1 MSHSLA
7 TPRLRADV
15 VMPVRN
21 GARFI
26 VPALESILADEA
38 LATLIIVGD
47 GSTDDWEHA
56 AGALLRAPNVMVIRQ
71 KPSGVAAALNRGLA
85 ASTSTYVARM
95 DADDI
100 SLPGRLRAQIMWMN
114 AHPHIAAVGTQVTMI
129 DARGDT
135 GQESAYPT
143 KPHEL
148 RHALYTR
155 GRCAVSHPSVML
167 RRKAVLEVGGYR
179 ESFLH
184 AEDYDLW
191 LRLSESGAV
200 ANLTR
205 CFLHYRIHAG
215 QVSQLQR
222 VRQSFTRDLA
232 LLAARERAA
241 GRPDPTMGWLAAREY
256 FELQAA
262 EHHPV
267 IRQLATAYEGIDR
280 LFQDG
285 HGTLPVEAVR
295 VIPAL
300 ARASYLGETRRQR
313 YALIKKAGGAALKR
327 GNLGDALEAYYA
339 LALCRAGD
347 SKYFRKKPITVAESA
362 P

>member
-1 MSHSLA
+1 M
-7 TPRLRADV
+7 TLRADV
-15 VMPVRN
+15 IMPIRN
-21 GARFI
+21 GARYV
-26 VPALESILADEA
+26 VPAIQSILADEA
-38 LATLIIVGD
+38 LGTLIIIDD
-47 GSTDDWEHA
+47 GSTDDWESA
-56 AGALLRAPNVMVIRQ
+56 AGPLLRAPNVMVVRQ
-71 KPSGVAAALNRGLA
+71 RPSGVAAALNRGLA
-85 ASTSTYVARM
+85 TSTSTYVARM

-100 SLPGRLRAQIMWMN
+100 SLPGRLRSQMMWMN
-114 AHPHIAAVGTQVTMI
+114 AHPHIAALGTQVTMI
-129 DARGDT
+129 NARGDV
-135 GQESAYPT
+135 GQESVYPI

-167 RRKAVLEVGGYR
+167 RRQAVLAIGAYR

-191 LRLSESGAV
+191 LRLSETGAM

-205 CFLHYRIHAG
+205 SFLHYRIHAG
-215 QVSQLQR
+215 QVSQLQK

-241 GRPDPTMGWLAAREY
+241 GRPDPTMGWLAARDY
-256 FELQAA
+256 FELRAA

-285 HGTLPVEAVR
+285 HGTLPVDAVR

-313 YALIKKAGGAALKR
+313 YALMRRAGSAALKR
-327 GNLGDALEAYYA
+327 GNIGDALEAYYA

-347 SKYFRKKPITVAESA
+347 SKYFRKKPAATSDAEGA
-362 P
+362 